1 MSRGFMNPLNKS
13 LEIIAIIPARAG
25 SKRLPKKNLLTLG
38 GIPLI
43 QWTINSAVASG
54 IFDLIVVTSDDSEI
68 LEIAKESN
76 LYCIARPGD
85 LASDEASTQD
95 VIKHAL
101 QFLHKDGY
109 VVNNFMLL
117 QPTSPLRSAIDILE
131 ARKLMVEQKAEC
143 VVSVCPAEHSPL
155 WCNTLDEK
163 KSMRNFLVS
172 SSLGKRSQE
181 LPAFYRLNGSI
192 YLTNVES
199 YIEENSFFFDGSI
212 AYIMPS
218 ERSVD
223 IDTKHDFQYAS
234 YLISREIF

>member
-1 MSRGFMNPLNKS
+1 MLRGFMNPLNKA
-13 LEIIAIIPARAG
+13 LECVAIIPARAG
-25 SKRLPKKNLLTLG
+25 SKRLPKKNSRALG
-38 GIPLI
+38 GIPLV

-54 IFDLIVVTSDDSEI
+54 IFDLIVVSSDDSEI

-76 LYCIARPGD
+76 LYCIVRPRD

-109 VVNNFMLL
+109 LINNFMLL
-117 QPTSPLRSAIDILE
+117 QPTSPLRSAKDIKE
-131 ARKLMVEQKAEC
+131 AHRLMVEQKAEC

-155 WCNTLDEK
+155 WCNTLNDK
-163 KSMRNFLVS
+163 KSMKDFLLS

-181 LPAFYRLNGSI
+181 LPTFYRLNGSI
-192 YLTNVES
+192 YLAKVKS
-199 YIEENSFFFDGSI
+199 YIEKNSFFFDGSI
-212 AYIMPS
+212 AYIMPC

-223 IDTKHDFQYAS
+223 IDTEHDFNYAS
-234 YLISREIF
+234 YLISI